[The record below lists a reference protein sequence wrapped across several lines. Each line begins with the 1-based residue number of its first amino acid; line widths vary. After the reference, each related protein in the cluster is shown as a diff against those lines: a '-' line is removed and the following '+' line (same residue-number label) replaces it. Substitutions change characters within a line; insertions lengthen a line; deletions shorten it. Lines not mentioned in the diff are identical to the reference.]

1 MLISSNGVHFLD
13 LKCFL
18 AFLLIQGSTPDCV
31 PTIPEEVRIESY
43 QHPSFRFFPHRSTR
57 SPFLRSGLFGTCI
70 KSLMLLGLSCSS
82 HGDLLH
88 AFCLSHALLVGPI
101 LICPLPS
108 FSSWARFQVIPGQC
122 PKLPK
127 SSWILSLS
135 LEA

>member
-1 MLISSNGVHFLD
+1 MLISSNRVHFLD

-18 AFLLIQGSTPDCV
+18 AFLLIQGSTPDSV
-31 PTIPEEVRIESY
+31 PTIPEEVRIERY
-43 QHPSFRFFPHRSTR
+43 QYQVFRFFPPGSTR
-57 SPFLRSGLFGTCI
+57 SLFLRSWLLGTCI
-70 KSLMLLGLSCSS
+70 KSLMLLGLSSGS

-88 AFCLSHALLVGPI
+88 AFCLIHALLVGPI